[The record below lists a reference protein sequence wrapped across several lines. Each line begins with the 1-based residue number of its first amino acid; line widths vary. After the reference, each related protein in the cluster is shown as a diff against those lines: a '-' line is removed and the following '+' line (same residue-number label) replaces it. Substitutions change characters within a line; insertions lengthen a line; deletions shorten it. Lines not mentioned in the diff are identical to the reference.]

1 MTCDPRTVSHQLSR
15 NTSDNVWFHSSTP
28 CYTQANNVV
37 ILLAWPQQDV
47 DTRVARHL
55 ELEPAVTSAQC
66 GTHITNFLRTAQLGC
81 K

>member
-1 MTCDPRTVSHQLSR
+1 MCGFRVLRLATHRLT
-15 NTSDNVWFHSSTP
+15 
-28 CYTQANNVV
+28 
-37 ILLAWPQQDV
+37 LLAWPQQDV

-55 ELEPAVTSAQC
+55 ELEPTVTSAQF